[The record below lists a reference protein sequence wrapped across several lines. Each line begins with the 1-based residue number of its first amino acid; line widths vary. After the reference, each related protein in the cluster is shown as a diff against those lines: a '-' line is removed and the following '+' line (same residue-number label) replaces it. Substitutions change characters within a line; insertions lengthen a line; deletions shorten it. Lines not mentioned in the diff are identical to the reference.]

1 MAPPRQRGNSRNN
14 SRGSGLVA
22 AVPLVLPPIED
33 DDAEQLLLVTLV
45 LSKLSQTLKMT
56 KMKMTLV
63 MSNDHTEDLINLQ
76 PLTPTKCFLHYS
88 CGEECVMAIMK
99 VDSEE
104 KEETTAINNDMCTD
118 KSDDY
123 AETYW
128 IFEKYGLE
136 FLREELIQM
145 YDAMGL
151 QPYMDYDSIQSI
163 IFVVSPGTQSYA
175 NKLRLNEYN
184 EYNA

>member
-1 MAPPRQRGNSRNN
+1 
-14 SRGSGLVA
+14 
-22 AVPLVLPPIED
+22 
-33 DDAEQLLLVTLV
+33 
-45 LSKLSQTLKMT
+45 
-56 KMKMTLV
+56 
-63 MSNDHTEDLINLQ
+63 
-76 PLTPTKCFLHYS
+76 
-88 CGEECVMAIMK
+88 MAIMK

-145 YDAMGL
+145 YDAMGQ

-175 NKLRLNEYN
+175 NKLRLT